1 MPGHVKKGGEGDDP
15 DPKPY
20 LVISIEMK
28 KENAMKP
35 YDPKKSY
42 WTPDGKGG
50 YLEGI
55 LDSDDGTKAVV
66 ICGHEVR
73 QNTLSILWQNVFFC
87 KIRNDDNDEK
97 LENFVVQG
105 VLY

>member
-1 MPGHVKKGGEGDDP
+1 MPGHAKKGGEGDDP

-50 YLEGI
+50 YIEGI
-55 LDSDDGTKAVV
+55 LNSDDGTKAVV

-73 QNTLSILWQNVFFC
+73 QNILSTYLFNM
-87 KIRNDDNDEK
+87 
-97 LENFVVQG
+97 
-105 VLY
+105 

>member
-73 QNTLSILWQNVFFC
+73 QNTLKAQVSEEILKWHS
-87 KIRNDDNDEK
+87 RSLSLSAE
-97 LENFVVQG
+97 L
-105 VLY
+105 